1 MRKKFLFFSEGGV
14 EISEYYGYNIDILLY
29 NIDHLMYSA
38 KAYVILFTCTFV
50 DYSFII
56 PLLNQLALD
65 CQIWKSLIIPIP

>member
-1 MRKKFLFFSEGGV
+1 MRKKSPFFLKGEWKYLNIM
-14 EISEYYGYNIDILLY
+14 EIQLY

-50 DYSFII
+50 DYSFKIS
-56 PLLNQLALD
+56 LLNQLALD